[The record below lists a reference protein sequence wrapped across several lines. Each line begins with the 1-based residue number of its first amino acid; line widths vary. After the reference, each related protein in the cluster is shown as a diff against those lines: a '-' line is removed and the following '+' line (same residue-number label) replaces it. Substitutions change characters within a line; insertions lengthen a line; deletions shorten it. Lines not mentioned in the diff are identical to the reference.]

1 MHFLTAARPR
11 CGALLS
17 FALACLL
24 AACGTT
30 RPAVT
35 PVAVVPAASAPVEVE
50 WAKEVAPKGL
60 DGAMLVKEV
69 RAIGAKHMK

>member
-1 MHFLTAARPR
+1 MNAGRRTANDAGNKTLTVKPEDYDAMRK
-11 CGALLS
+11 
-17 FALACLL
+17 
-24 AACGTT
+24 
-30 RPAVT
+30 
-35 PVAVVPAASAPVEVE
+35 ASATVEVE